1 MNGYTFFG
9 FLFITFF
16 LLFIVFLLLP
26 SLYKEFKAGNGGT
39 VGKRDE
45 LDIPASPEE
54 DNEMEVQVVGCLS
67 LLGGLVTG
75 LIAGAI
81 LAILSL

>member
-1 MNGYTFFG
+1 MEEYTIFG
-9 FLFITFF
+9 FFILSLL

-67 LLGGLVTG
+67 LLGGLVVG